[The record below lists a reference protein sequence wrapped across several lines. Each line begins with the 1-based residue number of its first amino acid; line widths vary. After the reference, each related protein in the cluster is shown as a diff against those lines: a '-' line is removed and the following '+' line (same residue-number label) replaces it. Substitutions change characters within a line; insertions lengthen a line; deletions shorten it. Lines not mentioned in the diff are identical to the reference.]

1 MRWPRWPALRI
12 YIVHLSCNDALEKIR
27 EARDR
32 GLPVYAETCPQYL
45 YLSLENMDA
54 PGFEGA
60 KYVFTP
66 PLREKWN
73 QDKLW
78 NGLKHDHLQ
87 VVSTDHCPFCFK
99 EQKEMGRD
107 DFTKIPNGG
116 PGVEHR
122 MSLIYSGGVA
132 SGRFS
137 AEPFCGTGLDDS
149 GETVWTISRA
159 KARSRSAAT
168 QTW

>member
-1 MRWPRWPALRI
+1 MHAENGGAIDVIVQQALAEGKKAPKYHALTRPTTAEAEAVSRAI
-12 YIVHLSCNDALEKIR
+12 ALAEMAGAPVYIVHLSCNDALEKVR

-73 QDKLW
+73 QEKLW
-78 NGLKHDHLQ
+78 NGLKRIIFRWFPPIIARF
-87 VVSTDHCPFCFK
+87 VSRNRKNWD
-99 EQKEMGRD
+99 
-107 DFTKIPNGG
+107 
-116 PGVEHR
+116 
-122 MSLIYSGGVA
+122 A
-132 SGRFS
+132 
-137 AEPFCGTGLDDS
+137 
-149 GETVWTISRA
+149 TISPRFPTA
-159 KARSRSAAT
+159 VPGSSTA
-168 QTW
+168 